1 MWEDAMSKQR
11 SRRLRKKLH
20 VGEFKQMGF
29 AFEATLHPSA
39 NDDALIDALLGEVI
53 APMNLSFGGWATR
66 GMVCHSDWRSVSAD
80 ERRAVLDWVKARPEV
95 ISVQATELYD
105 MWYDTETD
113 KALKPW
119 I

>member
-1 MWEDAMSKQR
+1 MSKKR

-29 AFEATLHPSA
+29 AFEAALHPGA
-39 NDDALIDALLGEVI
+39 NDDALIDAFLGEAI
-53 APMNLSFGGWATR
+53 APMKLCFGGWITGGA
-66 GMVCHSDWRSVSAD
+66 VCHLDWRSVSEE
-80 ERRAVLDWVKARPEV
+80 ERDSVLSWVKARPEV

-119 I
+119 T